1 MVNLISRDGGFVFG
15 VDTEAN
21 VTQLPT
27 TPEQM
32 GEITGHKEDIPA
44 WSFALIGTG
53 KVYWFT
59 GTAWL
64 LFGEV

>member
-1 MVNLISRDGGFVFG
+1 MVKLITRCGGLVFG
-15 VDTEAN
+15 VDTVAN
-21 VTQLPT
+21 LTQLPT

-32 GEITGHKEDIPA
+32 ELVTGRVEEIPI
-44 WSFALIGTG
+44 WSFALTGTG

-59 GTAWL
+59 GTTWS